1 MTTPSSKS
9 SSKFEERGVAFQ
21 IPRNSLA
28 LLMVAQAIVVLP
40 HAWQL
45 PPWIIAAGLF
55 CGFWRSM
62 VYQGRWD
69 YPRQWVKAVLVLTSG
84 AAVAISA
91 RYGLSLEAASSL
103 LIIAF
108 ALKLIEMK
116 SRRDA
121 YIVIYLCYFT
131 IATEFL
137 FNQSIAIAL
146 YGLGAFVVVT
156 AAMIGLNQLHTDVHP
171 LRTLRV
177 SALLVVQALP
187 LMVVLFLFFPRIAPL
202 WSVPLPNQA
211 TTGISD
217 VVTPGD
223 IANLVQ
229 SDAIVLR
236 AVFDAGQNPS
246 ALNIIFMRLI
256 LMNR

>member
-1 MTTPSSKS
+1 MTTP

-55 CGFWRSM
+55 FGFWRTM

-156 AAMIGLNQLHTDVHP
+156 AAMVGL
-171 LRTLRV
+171 
-177 SALLVVQALP
+177 
-187 LMVVLFLFFPRIAPL
+187 
-202 WSVPLPNQA
+202 
-211 TTGISD
+211 GE
-217 VVTPGD
+217 
-223 IANLVQ
+223 
-229 SDAIVLR
+229 
-236 AVFDAGQNPS
+236 NPD
-246 ALNIIFMRLI
+246 R
-256 LMNR
+256 RPCRC